1 MSVDGKP
8 HGPSSPCPA
17 RRKPTSAPARQK
29 KKLVECA
36 FIFSGVRDWHGQDP
50 NQVLTALS
58 PCGPYRWQHSGT
70 PSDYASE
77 SSVSWWSLVYNM
89 YIRYNE
95 ENISVAVCECDR
107 HIAYVAPDL
116 TPTTLIHWY
125 HKIRTLP
132 QYSCFKHVVSGSMKS
147 GVFTVLIKSIKK

>member
-1 MSVDGKP
+1 MENPTALRP
-8 HGPSSPCPA
+8 HVQLDESPLL
-17 RRKPTSAPARQK
+17 PTSAPARQK

-107 HIAYVAPDL
+107 HSICGARLDSHNPH
-116 TPTTLIHWY
+116 TLV
-125 HKIRTLP
+125 P
-132 QYSCFKHVVSGSMKS
+132 QNQDPATIFLLQACSLRLHEVR
-147 GVFTVLIKSIKK
+147 SIYCTNQEH